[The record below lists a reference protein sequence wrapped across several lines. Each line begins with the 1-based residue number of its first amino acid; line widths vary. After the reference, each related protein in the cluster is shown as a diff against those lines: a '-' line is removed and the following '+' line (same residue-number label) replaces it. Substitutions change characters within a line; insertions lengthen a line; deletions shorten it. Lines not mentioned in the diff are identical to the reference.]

1 MSKGKLH
8 GGKVERNPGTDW
20 SSGPAGFLRHLG
32 SLEPLGSL
40 GPSGPVN
47 WGKFTPSTISLRLI
61 WQSMVEK
68 QDPG

>member
-1 MSKGKLH
+1 MISLCIWKSHRFNVLSKGKLH
-8 GGKVERNPGTDW
+8 GGKVERNPGTHW

-47 WGKFTPSTISLRLI
+47 
-61 WQSMVEK
+61 
-68 QDPG
+68 